1 MYKELHNYFVCCADW
16 SFREQYSILLCYH
29 RTNIRNIFFIH
40 ECVSLEGF
48 VWCSLL
54 ESLKYQNIPK
64 LIPKYLLK
72 YQKLCKELAPEINSK
87 LVFQLTSNIIM
98 ILIMKMKVLIQ
109 HYISVVY
116 FYYIKVRGGQFFHF
130 LMKFL
135 VVFIVKVFLQFIFL
149 FYYFEIKI
157 L

>member
-1 MYKELHNYFVCCADW
+1 MCKELRNYFVCSVDW

-109 HYISVVY
+109 RYISVIY
-116 FYYIKVRGGQFFHF
+116 FYYIKLSGGQT
-130 LMKFL
+130 
-135 VVFIVKVFLQFIFL
+135 FL
-149 FYYFEIKI
+149 FFMMFF
-157 L
+157 LFC